1 MKNIIEPKLIAEFK
15 KKPPSYETIS
25 KLLES
30 HPDMSAASLCTA
42 IGFSVEK
49 YYDWKY
55 RQKQSLVQFDARLG
69 KLPVPP
75 LNLKD
80 KKYSASDKVAIIRE
94 YGRLEN
100 GSKTEFLRKMGL
112 YQTDVRKWSELVDA
126 AAIEALSNR
135 KVRKDKKSDS
145 EVEALKKENRYQ
157 EKTIAKLAALVVFQK
172 KVSDIL
178 ESSD

>member
-1 MKNIIEPKLIAEFK
+1 M
-15 KKPPSYETIS
+15 
-25 KLLES
+25 
-30 HPDMSAASLCTA
+30 
-42 IGFSVEK
+42 
-49 YYDWKY
+49 
-55 RQKQSLVQFDARLG
+55 
-69 KLPVPP
+69 PP

-94 YGRLEN
+94 YARLEN